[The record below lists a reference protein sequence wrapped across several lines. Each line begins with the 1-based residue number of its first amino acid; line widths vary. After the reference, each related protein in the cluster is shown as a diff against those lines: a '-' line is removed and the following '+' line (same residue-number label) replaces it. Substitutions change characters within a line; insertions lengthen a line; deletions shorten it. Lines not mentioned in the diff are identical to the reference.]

1 MPTYA
6 AAFIARRSGGNGHI
20 GGLVRQLDEVLY
32 ASFVAS
38 YILDANFL
46 NFVVRC
52 ICRSRQLPAMPEF
65 ADAVE
70 WCERQLNSSSLRQK
84 NTIQNDPLSFM

>member
-52 ICRSRQLPAMPEF
+52 ICRSRQLPAKPCLSLLTLLSGVNGSSTPVLF
-65 ADAVE
+65 AK
-70 WCERQLNSSSLRQK
+70 RTSSR
-84 NTIQNDPLSFM
+84 TIP